1 MLDVFYSA
9 FSPACF
15 ALLGLW
21 LVVVQI
27 RLREWQGSAVH
38 RRRSYAVALYFAL
51 PGIMSLLALV
61 NPHDSAF
68 WRISFAIVALGGAV
82 VLATVRGLPLRGVA
96 AGQPAAAGQP
106 GAAVAD
112 APPRPDQLGLA
123 TYIIGILIYVLI
135 AALALT
141 GGLAALRTEAVLLTL
156 LLFLGFN
163 VAWLLLFDDRYP
175 SHGRPPATAL

>member
-1 MLDVFYSA
+1 MLDVFYGA

-21 LVVVQI
+21 LVIVQI
-27 RLREWQGSAVH
+27 RLRDWQGSAVH
-38 RRRSYAVALYFAL
+38 RRRSYGVALYFAL

-61 NPHDSAF
+61 DPRDSAF
-68 WRISFAIVALGGAV
+68 WRISFAIIALGGAI

-96 AGQPAAAGQP
+96 AGQPGAAGT
-106 GAAVAD
+106 D
-112 APPRPDQLGLA
+112 APARPDQLGLA

-135 AALALT
+135 GVLAFT
-141 GGLAALRTEAVLLTL
+141 GGLAALRTEAILLTL

-163 VAWLLLFDDRYP
+163 AAWLLLFDDRYP
-175 SHGRPPATAL
+175 SHGRPPATAQ

>member
-1 MLDVFYSA
+1 MLDVFYGA

-21 LVVVQI
+21 LVIVQI

-61 NPHDSAF
+61 DPHDPAF
-68 WRISFAIVALGGAV
+68 WRISFAIVALGGAI
-82 VLATVRGLPLRGVA
+82 VLATVRGLPVRG
-96 AGQPAAAGQP
+96 GAAGQP
-106 GAAVAD
+106 GAAGTD

-135 AALALT
+135 AALAFT
-141 GGLAALRTEAVLLTL
+141 GGLAALRTEAILLTV

>member
-1 MLDVFYSA
+1 MLDVFYGA

-21 LVVVQI
+21 LVIVQI

-38 RRRSYAVALYFAL
+38 RRRAYAVALYFAL

-61 NPHDSAF
+61 DPHDSEF
-68 WRISFAIVALGGAV
+68 WRISFAIVALGGAI

-96 AGQPAAAGQP
+96 AGQPGTAGT
-106 GAAVAD
+106 D

-135 AALALT
+135 AALAFT
-141 GGLAALRTEAVLLTL
+141 GGLAALRTEAILLTL

>member
-1 MLDVFYSA
+1 MLDVFYGA

-21 LVVVQI
+21 LVIVQI
-27 RLREWQGSAVH
+27 RLREWQGSAAH
-38 RRRSYAVALYFAL
+38 RRRAYAVALYFAL

-61 NPHDSAF
+61 DPRDSEF
-68 WRISFAIVALGGAV
+68 WRISFAIVALGGAI

-96 AGQPAAAGQP
+96 AQP
-106 GAAVAD
+106 GAAGTD

-135 AALALT
+135 AALAFT
-141 GGLAALRTEAVLLTL
+141 GGLAALRTEAILLTF

>member
-1 MLDVFYSA
+1 MLDVFYGA

-21 LVVVQI
+21 LVIVQI

-38 RRRSYAVALYFAL
+38 RRRAYAVALYFAL

-61 NPHDSAF
+61 DPHDSEF
-68 WRISFAIVALGGAV
+68 WRISFAIVALGGAI
-82 VLATVRGLPLRGVA
+82 VLATVRGLPLRGV
-96 AGQPAAAGQP
+96 PAGQP
-106 GAAVAD
+106 GAASTD

-135 AALALT
+135 AALAFT
-141 GGLAALRTEAVLLTL
+141 GGLAALRTEAILLTL

-175 SHGRPPATAL
+175 SHGRPPATAV

>member
-1 MLDVFYSA
+1 MLDVFYGA

-21 LVVVQI
+21 LVIVQI

-38 RRRSYAVALYFAL
+38 RRRAYAVALYFAL

-61 NPHDSAF
+61 DPHDSEF
-68 WRISFAIVALGGAV
+68 WRISFAIVALGGAI

-96 AGQPAAAGQP
+96 AGQPGAAGT
-106 GAAVAD
+106 D

-135 AALALT
+135 AALAFT
-141 GGLAALRTEAVLLTL
+141 GGLAALRTEAILLTL

-175 SHGRPPATAL
+175 SHGRPPATAV

>member
-1 MLDVFYSA
+1 MLDVFYGA

-21 LVVVQI
+21 LVIVQI

-38 RRRSYAVALYFAL
+38 RRRAYAVALYFAL

-61 NPHDSAF
+61 DPRDSEF
-68 WRISFAIVALGGAV
+68 WRISFAIVALGGAI

-96 AGQPAAAGQP
+96 AGHP
-106 GAAVAD
+106 GAAGTD

-135 AALALT
+135 AALAFT
-141 GGLAALRTEAVLLTL
+141 GGLAALRTEAILLTL

-175 SHGRPPATAL
+175 SHGRPPATAV

>member
-1 MLDVFYSA
+1 MLDVFYGA

-21 LVVVQI
+21 LVIVQI

-38 RRRSYAVALYFAL
+38 RRRAYAVALYFAL

-61 NPHDSAF
+61 DPLDSEF
-68 WRISFAIVALGGAV
+68 WRISFAIVALGGAI

-96 AGQPAAAGQP
+96 AGQP
-106 GAAVAD
+106 GAASTD

-135 AALALT
+135 AALAFT
-141 GGLAALRTEAVLLTL
+141 GGLAALRTEAILLTL